1 MHYAVIGNLEKRM
14 RPLLKDWKNVKT
26 CFSTDSFSM
35 QVIKSACRQTLD
47 IVEFLLSKY
56 YKKAMIELGLLNE
69 DLKALLI
76 EYPNPT
82 DNLQVQFHIIS
93 NFGRRILWG
102 KFWGKIR
109 VLQIVYNFG
118 KKKSFR
124 VNFWGKL

>member
-1 MHYAVIGNLEKRM
+1 
-14 RPLLKDWKNVKT
+14 
-26 CFSTDSFSM
+26 M